1 MSETSSVG
9 RCGALITWL
18 QIFNVPSPCA
28 TEQDLVSGVTIAQ
41 VLHKIDPSWFNEA
54 WLLRIKDD
62 AGDNRRLKM
71 SNLKKVLQ
79 SVVEYSQDVLGH
91 QVPEHL
97 LPDVALVAELSHT
110 AELAKL
116 LQLVLGCAI
125 SCERKQ
131 DHIQQIMT
139 LEESVQH
146 VVMTAI
152 QELLT
157 KDSSDTLSSE
167 TYGNFDS
174 QSRKYY
180 FLSDDLE
187 ETDDVRQ
194 RCHELEQQISLL
206 VEEKSSLV
214 LENKT
219 LQDQKNSL
227 ESDVAGLSGKKL
239 LLLQTQIEQL
249 QEENFRLESGRDD
262 FRTRCEDLEREMQE
276 LQHRNEEL
284 TSLAEEAQVLKDEM
298 DVLRHSS
305 DKVARLEAMV
315 DSYKKKLEDLGDLR
329 RQVRLL
335 EERNTV
341 YMQRTCELEEEL
353 RRANAVR
360 TQLESHKRQV
370 QELHSKHAE
379 EALKAEKWQFEF
391 KNLKE
396 KFEALVKEKQRLI
409 EERDALREANEEL
422 RCAQVQQKSLNQ
434 ADTMLE
440 ELASPVDNLAA
451 EIMPTELKE
460 TIVRLQ
466 HENKMLC
473 AQELSYQTQQVELQ
487 ASLEESNRTKNQL
500 EAQQRLSQQQVLE
513 LKTQVEEL
521 QRALQEQGS
530 KAEDAISSLL
540 QKKLEEHLEKLHEA
554 HAELQKKKECLDQLE
569 PKVDS
574 TTAAKKIDELQ
585 QSLKKKDEDMR
596 AMEERYKLYMDKA
609 CTVIKKL
616 DPKQQPNVVPL
627 EIQALKNQL
636 QEKEKKINHLE
647 TDFEKTK
654 SRQEQEEK
662 LIISAWYNMGLAL
675 HQRATEERSS
685 TPTNVQSFLAQQ
697 RLATNARRSHLSRAQ
712 PLLLRYTGPDKASL
726 LS

>member
-1 MSETSSVG
+1 MGEMG
-9 RCGALITWL
+9 PGERCGALLTWM
-18 QIFNVPSPCA
+18 QTFHVPSPCIKM
-28 TEQDLVSGVTIAQ
+28 EDLTSGVTIAQ
-41 VLHKIDPSWFNEA
+41 VLHKIDPSWFNET

-62 AGDNRRLKM
+62 TGDNWRLKV

-91 QVPEHL
+91 QVPEQL
-97 LPDVALVAELSHT
+97 LPDVALVGELSDPAELG
-110 AELAKL
+110 KL

-125 SCERKQ
+125 SCEKKQ
-131 DHIQQIMT
+131 DYIQQIMT

-187 ETDDVRQ
+187 ETDDMRQ
-194 RCHELEQQISLL
+194 HCHDLEHQISILM
-206 VEEKSSLV
+206 EEKNLLV

-219 LQDQKNSL
+219 LREQKCSL
-227 ESDVAGLSGKKL
+227 ESDAAGLTGKKL
-239 LLLQTQIEQL
+239 LLLQSQIEQL
-249 QEENFRLESGRDD
+249 QEENFRLENGRDD
-262 FRTRCEDLEREMQE
+262 FRVRCEDLEKEVQE

-284 TSLAEEAQVLKDEM
+284 TSLAEEAQSLKDEM

-305 DKVARLEAMV
+305 DRVGRLEAMV

-360 TQLESHKRQV
+360 AQLEAHKRQV
-370 QELHSKHAE
+370 QELHSKHGE
-379 EALKAEKWQFEF
+379 EALKAEKWQFEY

-396 KFEALVKEKQRLI
+396 KFEALVKEKERLI
-409 EERDALREANEEL
+409 EEREALREANEEL
-422 RCAQVQQKSLNQ
+422 RCAQVQQKFLNQ
-434 ADTMLE
+434 ADAILE
-440 ELASPVDNLAA
+440 DISSPMDNLAA
-451 EIMPTELKE
+451 EIMPAELKE

-473 AQELSYQTQQVELQ
+473 AQEVSYRQQQAELQ
-487 ASLEESNRTKNQL
+487 GLLEESNRSKNQL
-500 EAQQRLSQQQVLE
+500 EAQQRLSQQQISA
-513 LKTQVEEL
+513 LKAQVDEL
-521 QRALQEQGS
+521 QRTLQEQGS
-530 KAEDAISSLL
+530 KAEDSSLL

-554 HAELQKKKECLDQLE
+554 HAELQKKKECIDELE
-569 PKVDS
+569 PKVDNS
-574 TTAAKKIDELQ
+574 TARKIDELQ
-585 QSLKKKDEDMR
+585 QTLKKKDEDMR
-596 AMEERYKLYMDKA
+596 AMEERYKRYMDKA

-616 DPKQQPNVVPL
+616 DPKQQPHVVPL

-636 QEKEKKINHLE
+636 QEKDKKISHLE
-647 TDFEKTK
+647 VRPSSFVKDRSDFEKTK
-654 SRQEQEEK
+654 SQQEQEEK
-662 LIISAWYNMGLAL
+662 LIITAWYNMGLTL
-675 HQRATEERSS
+675 HQRATEKRSS
-685 TPTNVQSFLAQQ
+685 NPPTVQSFLAQQ
-697 RLATNARRSHLSRAQ
+697 RLATNTRRGHLSRTQ
-712 PLLLRYTGPDKASL
+712 PLLL
-726 LS
+726 

>member
-1 MSETSSVG
+1 MSEGSAAQ
-9 RCGALITWL
+9 RCGALMTWL

-28 TEQDLVSGVTIAQ
+28 TEQDLASGVTIAQ
-41 VLHKIDPSWFNEA
+41 VLQKIDPSWFNET

-62 AGDNRRLKM
+62 AGDSWRLKM

-97 LPDVALVAELSHT
+97 LPDVALVAELSDT
-110 AELAKL
+110 AELGKL

-125 SCERKQ
+125 SCEKKQ

-174 QSRKYY
+174 QSREGWW
-180 FLSDDLE
+180 LSEAEQGDTDLQE
-187 ETDDVRQ
+187 CLILSICSD
-194 RCHELEQQISLL
+194 LLL
-206 VEEKSSLV
+206 VEEKNTLV

-219 LQDQKNSL
+219 LRDQKNSL
-227 ESDVAGLSGKKL
+227 ESDAAGLTGKKL

-249 QEENFRLESGRDD
+249 QEENFRLDSGRDD
-262 FRTRCEDLEREMQE
+262 FRARCEDLEKEVQE

-284 TSLAEEAQVLKDEM
+284 TSLAEEAQALKDEM

-305 DKVARLEAMV
+305 DRVGRLEAMV

-360 TQLESHKRQV
+360 TQLEAHKRQV

-396 KFEALVKEKQRLI
+396 KFEAVVKEKERLT

-422 RCAQVQQKSLNQ
+422 RCAQVQQKFLNQ

-440 ELASPVDNLAA
+440 EIASPVDNLAA
-451 EIMPTELKE
+451 EILPAELKE

-473 AQELSYQTQQVELQ
+473 AQELSYRTQQAELQ
-487 ASLEESNRTKNQL
+487 VLLEESNRTKNQL
-500 EAQQRLSQQQVLE
+500 EAQQRLSQQQVSE
-513 LKTQVEEL
+513 LKVQVEEL

-530 KAEDAISSLL
+530 KAEDSSLL

-554 HAELQKKKECLDQLE
+554 HAELQKKKECLDELE

-574 TTAAKKIDELQ
+574 TTAKKIDELQ

-596 AMEERYKLYMDKA
+596 AMEERYKRYMDKA

-616 DPKQQPNVVPL
+616 DPKQQPHVIPL
-627 EIQALKNQL
+627 EIQALKSQL
-636 QEKEKKINHLE
+636 QEKDKKINHLE

-675 HQRATEERSS
+675 HQRATEERSPTS
-685 TPTNVQSFLAQQ
+685 TAVQSFLAQQ

-712 PLLLRYTGPDKASL
+712 PLLLRYTGPDKASQL
-726 LS
+726 P

>member
-1 MSETSSVG
+1 MQT
-9 RCGALITWL
+9 
-18 QIFNVPSPCA
+18 FHVPSPCGKA
-28 TEQDLVSGVTIAQ
+28 EDLASGVTIAQ
-41 VLHKIDPSWFNEA
+41 VLHKIDPSWFTET

-62 AGDNRRLKM
+62 TGDNWRLKV

-91 QVPEHL
+91 QVPEQL
-97 LPDVALVAELSHT
+97 LPDVAQVGELADTLELS
-110 AELAKL
+110 KL

-187 ETDDVRQ
+187 ETDDMRQ
-194 RCHELEQQISLL
+194 RCHDLEQQISIL
-206 VEEKSSLV
+206 VEEKNTLA

-219 LQDQKNSL
+219 LREQKNAL
-227 ESDVAGLSGKKL
+227 ESDAAGLTGKKL

-249 QEENFRLESGRDD
+249 QEENFRLENGRDD
-262 FRTRCEDLEREMQE
+262 FRARCEELEKEVQE

-284 TSLAEEAQVLKDEM
+284 TSLAEEAQALKDEM

-305 DKVARLEAMV
+305 DRVGRLEAMV

-360 TQLESHKRQV
+360 AQLEAHKRQV
-370 QELHSKHAE
+370 QELHTKHAD

-391 KNLKE
+391 KNLNE
-396 KFEALVKEKQRLI
+396 KFEALIKEKERLM

-422 RCAQVQQKSLNQ
+422 RCAQVQQTFLNQ
-434 ADTMLE
+434 ADAMLE
-440 ELASPVDNLAA
+440 EIPSPVDNLAA

-473 AQELSYQTQQVELQ
+473 AQELSYRQQQTELQ
-487 ASLEESNRTKNQL
+487 GLLEESNRTKNQL
-500 EAQQRLSQQQVLE
+500 EAQQRLSQQEISE
-513 LKTQVEEL
+513 LKAQVEEL

-530 KAEDAISSLL
+530 KAEDSSLL

-554 HAELQKKKECLDQLE
+554 HAELQKKKECLDELE
-569 PKVDS
+569 PKVDIS
-574 TTAAKKIDELQ
+574 TAKKIDELE

-596 AMEERYKLYMDKA
+596 AMEERYKRYMDKA

-616 DPKQQPNVVPL
+616 DPKQQPHVVPL

-636 QEKEKKINHLE
+636 QEKDKKISHLE

-654 SRQEQEEK
+654 SQQEQEEK
-662 LIISAWYNMGLAL
+662 LIITAWYNMGLAL

-685 TPTNVQSFLAQQ
+685 SPATVQSFLAQQ
-697 RLATNARRSHLSRAQ
+697 RLATNSRRGHLSRTQ
-712 PLLLRYTGPDKASL
+712 PLLHRYMGADKAS
-726 LS
+726 

>member
-1 MSETSSVG
+1 MSEAGPAG
-9 RCGALITWL
+9 RCGALLTWL
-18 QIFNVPSPCA
+18 QTFHVPSPCA
-28 TEQDLVSGVTIAQ
+28 KEQDLASGVTIAQ
-41 VLHKIDPSWFNEA
+41 VLHKIDPSWFNET

-62 AGDNRRLKM
+62 AGDNWRLKV

-91 QVPEHL
+91 QVPEQL
-97 LPDVALVAELSHT
+97 LPDVALVGELSDT
-110 AELAKL
+110 AELGKL

-152 QELLT
+152 QELLN

-187 ETDDVRQ
+187 ETDDMRQ
-194 RCHELEQQISLL
+194 RCHDLEQQISIL
-206 VEEKSSLV
+206 VEEKNTLS
-214 LENKT
+214 LENKS
-219 LQDQKNSL
+219 LREQKSSL
-227 ESDVAGLSGKKL
+227 ESDAAGLTGKKL

-249 QEENFRLESGRDD
+249 QEENFRLESSRDD
-262 FRTRCEDLEREMQE
+262 FRVRCEDLEKEVLE

-284 TSLAEEAQVLKDEM
+284 TSLAEEAQALKDEM

-305 DKVARLEAMV
+305 DKVGRLEAMV

-360 TQLESHKRQV
+360 VQLEAHKRQV
-370 QELHSKHAE
+370 QELHSKHAD

-396 KFEALVKEKQRLI
+396 KFEALVKEKERLI

-422 RCAQVQQKSLNQ
+422 RCAQVQQKFLNQ
-434 ADTMLE
+434 ADTILE
-440 ELASPVDNLAA
+440 EIASPVDNLAA
-451 EIMPTELKE
+451 EIMPAELKE

-473 AQELSYQTQQVELQ
+473 AQELSYRLQQTELQ
-487 ASLEESNRTKNQL
+487 GLLEESNRTKNQL
-500 EAQQRLSQQQVLE
+500 EAQQRLSQQQITE
-513 LKTQVEEL
+513 LKVQVEEL

-530 KAEDAISSLL
+530 KAEDSSLL

-554 HAELQKKKECLDQLE
+554 HAELQKKKECLDELE

-574 TTAAKKIDELQ
+574 NTAKKIDELQ

-596 AMEERYKLYMDKA
+596 AMEERYKRYMDKA

-616 DPKQQPNVVPL
+616 DPKQQPHGVPL

-636 QEKEKKINHLE
+636 QEKDKKINHLE
-647 TDFEKTK
+647 SDFEKTK
-654 SRQEQEEK
+654 SQQEQEEK
-662 LIISAWYNMGLAL
+662 LIITAWYNMGLAL

-685 TPTNVQSFLAQQ
+685 TSTPVQSFLAQQ
-697 RLATNARRSHLSRAQ
+697 RLATNTRRGHLSRAQ
-712 PLLLRYTGPDKASL
+712 PLLLRYVGTDKPQ

>member
-1 MSETSSVG
+1 MW
-9 RCGALITWL
+9 GAHDLAADIQCSFSLCHGTGFGQWRHHC
-18 QIFNVPSPCA
+18 PGA
-28 TEQDLVSGVTIAQ
+28 AQDT
-41 VLHKIDPSWFNEA
+41 
-54 WLLRIKDD
+54 
-62 AGDNRRLKM
+62 

-97 LPDVALVAELSHT
+97 LPDVALVAELSDT
-110 AELAKL
+110 AELGKL

-125 SCERKQ
+125 SCEKKQ
-131 DHIQQIMT
+131 DHIQLIMT

-206 VEEKSSLV
+206 VEEKNTLS

-219 LQDQKNSL
+219 LRDQKSSL
-227 ESDVAGLSGKKL
+227 ESDASGLTGKKL

-262 FRTRCEDLEREMQE
+262 FRARFEDLQREAQE

-284 TSLAEEAQVLKDEM
+284 TSLAEEAQALKDEM

-305 DKVARLEAMV
+305 DRVARLEAMV

-360 TQLESHKRQV
+360 SQLETHKRQV

-396 KFEALVKEKQRLI
+396 KFDAVVKEKERLI

-422 RCAQVQQKSLNQ
+422 RCAQVQQKFLSQ

-440 ELASPVDNLAA
+440 EMASPVDNLAA
-451 EIMPTELKE
+451 EILPAELKE

-473 AQELSYQTQQVELQ
+473 AQELSYRTQQAALQ
-487 ASLEESNRTKNQL
+487 VLLEESNRTKNQL
-500 EAQQRLSQQQVLE
+500 EAQQRLSQQQVFE
-513 LKTQVEEL
+513 LKAQVEEL
-521 QRALQEQGS
+521 QKALQEQGS
-530 KAEDAISSLL
+530 KAEDSSLL

-554 HAELQKKKECLDQLE
+554 HAELQKKKECLDELE

-574 TTAAKKIDELQ
+574 ITAKKIDELQ
-585 QSLKKKDEDMR
+585 QSLKKKDEDLR
-596 AMEERYKLYMDKA
+596 ALEERYKRHMDKA
-609 CTVIKKL
+609 CTVINKL
-616 DPKQQPNVVPL
+616 DPKQPHVVPL

-636 QEKEKKINHLE
+636 QEKEKKITHLE

-675 HQRATEERSS
+675 HQRATEERSP
-685 TPTNVQSFLAQQ
+685 TPPTSVQSFLAQQ
-697 RLATNARRSHLSRAQ
+697 RLATNARRSHLGRAQ
-712 PLLLRYTGPDKASL
+712 PLLLRYPCPDTASK

>member
-530 KAEDAISSLL
+530 KAEDSSLL

-574 TTAAKKIDELQ
+574 TTAKKIDELQ

>member
-1 MSETSSVG
+1 
-9 RCGALITWL
+9 
-18 QIFNVPSPCA
+18 
-28 TEQDLVSGVTIAQ
+28 
-41 VLHKIDPSWFNEA
+41 
-54 WLLRIKDD
+54 
-62 AGDNRRLKM
+62 
-71 SNLKKVLQ
+71 
-79 SVVEYSQDVLGH
+79 
-91 QVPEHL
+91 
-97 LPDVALVAELSHT
+97 
-110 AELAKL
+110 
-116 LQLVLGCAI
+116 
-125 SCERKQ
+125 
-131 DHIQQIMT
+131 MT

-152 QELLT
+152 QELLN

-187 ETDDVRQ
+187 ETDDMRQ
-194 RCHELEQQISLL
+194 RCHDLEQQISIL
-206 VEEKSSLV
+206 VEEKNTLS
-214 LENKT
+214 LENKS
-219 LQDQKNSL
+219 LREQKSSL
-227 ESDVAGLSGKKL
+227 ESDAAGLTGKKL

-249 QEENFRLESGRDD
+249 QEENFRLESSRDD
-262 FRTRCEDLEREMQE
+262 FRVRCEDLEKEVLE

-284 TSLAEEAQVLKDEM
+284 TSLAEEAQALKDEM

-305 DKVARLEAMV
+305 DKVGRLEAMV

-360 TQLESHKRQV
+360 VQLEAHKRQV
-370 QELHSKHAE
+370 QELHSKHAD

-396 KFEALVKEKQRLI
+396 KFEALVKEKERLI

-422 RCAQVQQKSLNQ
+422 RCAQVQQKFLNQ
-434 ADTMLE
+434 ADTILE
-440 ELASPVDNLAA
+440 EIASPVDNLAA
-451 EIMPTELKE
+451 EIIPAELKE

-473 AQELSYQTQQVELQ
+473 AQELSYRLQQTELQ
-487 ASLEESNRTKNQL
+487 GLLEESNRTKNQL
-500 EAQQRLSQQQVLE
+500 EAQQRLSQQQITE
-513 LKTQVEEL
+513 LKVQVEEL

-530 KAEDAISSLL
+530 KAEDSSLL

-554 HAELQKKKECLDQLE
+554 HAELQKKKECLDELE

-574 TTAAKKIDELQ
+574 NTAKKIDELQ

-596 AMEERYKLYMDKA
+596 AMEERYKRYMDKA

-616 DPKQQPNVVPL
+616 DPKQQPHGVPL

-636 QEKEKKINHLE
+636 QEKDKKINHLE
-647 TDFEKTK
+647 SDFEKTK
-654 SRQEQEEK
+654 SQQEQEEK
-662 LIISAWYNMGLAL
+662 LIITAWYNMGLAL

-685 TPTNVQSFLAQQ
+685 TSTPVQSFLAQQ
-697 RLATNARRSHLSRAQ
+697 RLATNTRRGHLNRAQ
-712 PLLLRYTGPDKASL
+712 PLLLRYVGTDKPQ

>member
-1 MSETSSVG
+1 MSETGPAG
-9 RCGALITWL
+9 RCGALLTWL
-18 QIFNVPSPCA
+18 QTFHVPSPCA
-28 TEQDLVSGVTIAQ
+28 KEQDLASGVTIAQ
-41 VLHKIDPSWFNEA
+41 VLHKIDPSWFNET

-62 AGDNRRLKM
+62 AGDNWRLKV

-91 QVPEHL
+91 QVPEQL
-97 LPDVALVAELSHT
+97 LPDVALVGELSDT
-110 AELAKL
+110 AELGKL

-152 QELLT
+152 QELLN

-187 ETDDVRQ
+187 ETDDMRQ
-194 RCHELEQQISLL
+194 RCHDLEQQISIL
-206 VEEKSSLV
+206 VEEKNTLA
-214 LENKT
+214 LENKS
-219 LQDQKNSL
+219 LREQKSSL
-227 ESDVAGLSGKKL
+227 ESDAAGLTGKKL

-249 QEENFRLESGRDD
+249 QEENFRLESSRDD
-262 FRTRCEDLEREMQE
+262 FRVRCEDLEKEVLE

-284 TSLAEEAQVLKDEM
+284 TSLAEEAQALKDEM

-305 DKVARLEAMV
+305 DKVGRLEAMV

-360 TQLESHKRQV
+360 VQLEAHKRQV
-370 QELHSKHAE
+370 QELHSKHAD

-396 KFEALVKEKQRLI
+396 KFEALVKEKERLI

-422 RCAQVQQKSLNQ
+422 RCAQVQQKFLNQ
-434 ADTMLE
+434 ADTILE
-440 ELASPVDNLAA
+440 EIASPVDNLAA
-451 EIMPTELKE
+451 EIMPAELKE

-473 AQELSYQTQQVELQ
+473 AQELSYRLQQTELQ
-487 ASLEESNRTKNQL
+487 GLLEESNRTKNQL
-500 EAQQRLSQQQVLE
+500 EAQQRLSQQQITE
-513 LKTQVEEL
+513 LKVQVEEL

-554 HAELQKKKECLDQLE
+554 HAELQKKKECLDELE

-574 TTAAKKIDELQ
+574 NTAKKIDELQ

-596 AMEERYKLYMDKA
+596 AMEERYKRYMDKA

-616 DPKQQPNVVPL
+616 DPKQQPHGVPL

-636 QEKEKKINHLE
+636 HEKDKKINHLE
-647 TDFEKTK
+647 SDFEKTK
-654 SRQEQEEK
+654 SQQEQEEK
-662 LIISAWYNMGLAL
+662 LIITAWYNMGLAL

-685 TPTNVQSFLAQQ
+685 TSTPVQSFLAQQ
-697 RLATNARRSHLSRAQ
+697 RLATNTRRGHLSRAQ
-712 PLLLRYTGPDKASL
+712 PLLLRYVGTDKPQ

>member
-1 MSETSSVG
+1 MAATGPTE
-9 RCGALITWL
+9 RCGALLTWL
-18 QIFNVPSPCA
+18 QTFHVPSSCA
-28 TEQDLVSGVTIAQ
+28 KEQDLASGVTIAQ
-41 VLHKIDPSWFNEA
+41 VLHKIDPSWFNET
-54 WLLRIKDD
+54 WLLRIKEDT
-62 AGDNRRLKM
+62 GDNWRLKV
-71 SNLKKVLQ
+71 SNLKKILQ
-79 SVVEYSQDVLGH
+79 SVVEYSQDILGH
-91 QVPEHL
+91 QVPEQL
-97 LPDVALVAELSHT
+97 LPDVALVGELSDT
-110 AELAKL
+110 AELGKL

-125 SCERKQ
+125 GCERKQ

-152 QELLT
+152 QELLN
-157 KDSSDTLSSE
+157 KDSSDTLSSD

-187 ETDDVRQ
+187 ETDDTRQ
-194 RCHELEQQISLL
+194 RYHELEHQISIL
-206 VEEKSSLV
+206 VEEKNTLV
-214 LENKT
+214 LENKS
-219 LQDQKNSL
+219 LREQKSSL
-227 ESDVAGLSGKKL
+227 ELDAAGLTGKKL

-262 FRTRCEDLEREMQE
+262 FRVRCEDLEREVQE

-284 TSLAEEAQVLKDEM
+284 TSLAEEAQALKDEM

-305 DKVARLEAMV
+305 DRVGRLEAMV

-341 YMQRTCELEEEL
+341 YMQRTCGLEEEL
-353 RRANAVR
+353 RRASAVR
-360 TQLESHKRQV
+360 VQLEAHKRQV

-396 KFEALVKEKQRLI
+396 KFEALVKEKERLI
-409 EERDALREANEEL
+409 EERDSLREANEEL
-422 RCAQVQQKSLNQ
+422 RCAQVQQKFLNQ

-440 ELASPVDNLAA
+440 KIASPVDNLAA
-451 EIMPTELKE
+451 EIMPAELKE
-460 TIVRLQ
+460 TIVQLQ

-473 AQELSYQTQQVELQ
+473 AQEASYRLQQAELQ
-487 ASLEESNRTKNQL
+487 ELLEESNRTKYQL
-500 EAQQRLSQQQVLE
+500 EAQQRLSQQQISE
-513 LKTQVEEL
+513 LKAQVEEL

-530 KAEDAISSLL
+530 KAEDSSLL

-554 HAELQKKKECLDQLE
+554 HAELQKKKECLDELE

-574 TTAAKKIDELQ
+574 TTAKKIDELQ

-596 AMEERYKLYMDKA
+596 AMEERYKRYMDKA

-616 DPKQQPNVVPL
+616 DPKQQPHIVPL

-636 QEKEKKINHLE
+636 QEKDKKISHLE
-647 TDFEKTK
+647 SDFEKSK
-654 SRQEQEEK
+654 SQQDQEEK
-662 LIISAWYNMGLAL
+662 LIITAWYNMGLAL
-675 HQRATEERSS
+675 QQRATEERSAA
-685 TPTNVQSFLAQQ
+685 TTTVQSFLAQQ
-697 RLATNARRSHLSRAQ
+697 RLATNARRGHLSQAQ
-712 PLLLRYTGPDKASL
+712 PFLRYVGADKPS
-726 LS
+726 

>member
-1 MSETSSVG
+1 MGELGSGE
-9 RCGALITWL
+9 RCGALLTWM
-18 QIFNVPSPCA
+18 QTFHVPSPCIKM
-28 TEQDLVSGVTIAQ
+28 EDLTSGVTIAQ
-41 VLHKIDPSWFNEA
+41 VLHKIDPSWFNET

-62 AGDNRRLKM
+62 TGDNWRLKV
-71 SNLKKVLQ
+71 SNLKKILQ

-91 QVPEHL
+91 QVPEQL
-97 LPDVALVAELSHT
+97 LPDVALVGELSDLAELG
-110 AELAKL
+110 KL

-125 SCERKQ
+125 SCEKKQ
-131 DHIQQIMT
+131 DYIQQIMT

-187 ETDDVRQ
+187 ETDDMRQ
-194 RCHELEQQISLL
+194 HCHDLEHQISILM
-206 VEEKSSLV
+206 EEKNLLV

-219 LQDQKNSL
+219 LREQKCSL
-227 ESDVAGLSGKKL
+227 ESDTAGLTGKKL
-239 LLLQTQIEQL
+239 LLLQSQIEQL
-249 QEENFRLESGRDD
+249 QEENFRLENGRDD
-262 FRTRCEDLEREMQE
+262 VRVRCEDLEKEVQE

-284 TSLAEEAQVLKDEM
+284 TSLAEEAQSLKDEM

-305 DKVARLEAMV
+305 DRVGRLEAMV

-360 TQLESHKRQV
+360 AQLEAHKRQV
-370 QELHSKHAE
+370 QELHSKHGE
-379 EALKAEKWQFEF
+379 EALKAEKWQFEY

-396 KFEALVKEKQRLI
+396 KFEALVKEKERLI
-409 EERDALREANEEL
+409 EEREALREANEEL
-422 RCAQVQQKSLNQ
+422 RCAQVQQKFLNQ
-434 ADTMLE
+434 ADAILE
-440 ELASPVDNLAA
+440 DISSPMDNLAA
-451 EIMPTELKE
+451 EIMPAELKE

-473 AQELSYQTQQVELQ
+473 AQEVSYRQQQAELQ
-487 ASLEESNRTKNQL
+487 GLLEESNRSKNQL
-500 EAQQRLSQQQVLE
+500 EAQQRLSQQQISE
-513 LKTQVEEL
+513 LKAQVDEL
-521 QRALQEQGS
+521 QRTLQEQGS
-530 KAEDAISSLL
+530 KAEDSSLL
-540 QKKLEEHLEKLHEA
+540 KKKLEEHLEKLHEA
-554 HAELQKKKECLDQLE
+554 HAELQKKKECLDELE

-574 TTAAKKIDELQ
+574 NTARKIDELQ
-585 QSLKKKDEDMR
+585 QTLKKKDEDMR
-596 AMEERYKLYMDKA
+596 AMEERYKRYMDKA

-616 DPKQQPNVVPL
+616 DPKQQPHVVPL

-636 QEKEKKINHLE
+636 QEKDKKISHLE
-647 TDFEKTK
+647 V
-654 SRQEQEEK
+654 
-662 LIISAWYNMGLAL
+662 
-675 HQRATEERSS
+675 RSS
-685 TPTNVQSFLAQQ
+685 SF
-697 RLATNARRSHLSRAQ
+697 
-712 PLLLRYTGPDKASL
+712 GKD
-726 LS
+726 

>member
-1 MSETSSVG
+1 MSETRPAE
-9 RCGALITWL
+9 RCRALLTWL
-18 QIFNVPSPCA
+18 QTFHVPSPC
-28 TEQDLVSGVTIAQ
+28 TKEQDLASGVTIAQ
-41 VLHKIDPSWFNEA
+41 VLHRIDPSWFNET

-62 AGDNRRLKM
+62 TGDNWRLKV

-91 QVPEHL
+91 HVPEQL
-97 LPDVALVAELSHT
+97 LPDVALVGELSDT
-110 AELAKL
+110 AELGKL

-125 SCERKQ
+125 SCEKKQ

-187 ETDDVRQ
+187 ETDDMRQ
-194 RCHELEQQISLL
+194 RCHELEQQISIL
-206 VEEKSSLV
+206 VEEKNTLV
-214 LENKT
+214 LENKS
-219 LQDQKNSL
+219 LREQKSSL
-227 ESDVAGLSGKKL
+227 ELDAAGLTGKKL

-262 FRTRCEDLEREMQE
+262 FRVRCEDLEREVQE

-284 TSLAEEAQVLKDEM
+284 TSLAEEAQALKDEM

-305 DKVARLEAMV
+305 DRVGRLEAMV

-360 TQLESHKRQV
+360 VQLETHKRQV

-396 KFEALVKEKQRLI
+396 KFEALIKEKERLI
-409 EERDALREANEEL
+409 EERDVLREANEEL
-422 RCAQVQQKSLNQ
+422 RCAQVQQKFLNQ
-434 ADTMLE
+434 ADNMLE
-440 ELASPVDNLAA
+440 EIASPVDNLAA
-451 EIMPTELKE
+451 EIMPAELKE

-466 HENKMLC
+466 HENKLLC
-473 AQELSYQTQQVELQ
+473 AQELSYRLQ
-487 ASLEESNRTKNQL
+487 YAESQALLEESNRTKNQL
-500 EAQQRLSQQQVLE
+500 EAQQRLSQQQISD

-530 KAEDAISSLL
+530 KAEDSSLL

-554 HAELQKKKECLDQLE
+554 HADLQKKKECLDELE

-574 TTAAKKIDELQ
+574 TTAKKIDELQ

-596 AMEERYKLYMDKA
+596 AMEERYKRYMDKA

-616 DPKQQPNVVPL
+616 DPKQQPHVVPL

-636 QEKEKKINHLE
+636 QEKDKKINHLE
-647 TDFEKTK
+647 SDYEKSK
-654 SRQEQEEK
+654 SQQEQEEK

-675 HQRATEERSS
+675 HQQATEERSS
-685 TPTNVQSFLAQQ
+685 SSSTVQSFLAQQ
-697 RLATNARRSHLSRAQ
+697 RLATNARRGHMSRVQ
-712 PLLLRYTGPDKASL
+712 PFLLRYVGADKSSQ

>member
-1 MSETSSVG
+1 MSEASPAE

-18 QIFNVPSPCA
+18 QIFSVPSPCA
-28 TEQDLVSGVTIAQ
+28 MEQDLASGVTIAQ
-41 VLHKIDPSWFNEA
+41 VLHKIDPSWFNET

-62 AGDNRRLKM
+62 AGDNWRLKM

-97 LPDVALVAELSHT
+97 LPDVALVAELSDT
-110 AELAKL
+110 AELGKL

-187 ETDDVRQ
+187 ETDDTRQ

-206 VEEKSSLV
+206 VEEKNTLV

-219 LQDQKNSL
+219 LRDQKSSL
-227 ESDVAGLSGKKL
+227 ESDAAGLAGKKL

-262 FRTRCEDLEREMQE
+262 FRARCEDLEREVQE

-284 TSLAEEAQVLKDEM
+284 TSLAEEAQALKDEM

-305 DKVARLEAMV
+305 DRVGRLEAMV

-360 TQLESHKRQV
+360 TQLEAHKRQV
-370 QELHSKHAE
+370 QELHSKHAD

-391 KNLKE
+391 RNLKE
-396 KFEALVKEKQRLI
+396 KFEAVVKEKERLI

-422 RCAQVQQKSLNQ
+422 RCAQVQQKFLNQ
-434 ADTMLE
+434 ADPMLE
-440 ELASPVDNLAA
+440 EIASPVDNLAA
-451 EIMPTELKE
+451 EIMPAELKE

-473 AQELSYQTQQVELQ
+473 AQELSYRMQQAELQ
-487 ASLEESNRTKNQL
+487 VLLEEANRTKNQL

-513 LKTQVEEL
+513 LKAQVEEL

-530 KAEDAISSLL
+530 KAEDSSLL

-554 HAELQKKKECLDQLE
+554 HAELQKKKECLDELE

-574 TTAAKKIDELQ
+574 TTAKKIDELQ

-596 AMEERYKLYMDKA
+596 AMEERYKRYMDKA

-616 DPKQQPNVVPL
+616 DPKQQPHVAPL

-636 QEKEKKINHLE
+636 QEKDKKITHLE

-675 HQRATEERSS
+675 HQRATEERSYTS
-685 TPTNVQSFLAQQ
+685 TSVQSFLAQQ

-712 PLLLRYTGPDKASL
+712 PLLLRYTGPDKASQ

>member
-1 MSETSSVG
+1 MSETGPAG
-9 RCGALITWL
+9 RCGALLTWL
-18 QIFNVPSPCA
+18 QTFHVPSPCA
-28 TEQDLVSGVTIAQ
+28 KEQDLASGVTIAQ
-41 VLHKIDPSWFNEA
+41 VLHKIDPSWFNET

-62 AGDNRRLKM
+62 AGDNWRLKV

-91 QVPEHL
+91 QVPEQL
-97 LPDVALVAELSHT
+97 LPDVALVGELSDT
-110 AELAKL
+110 AELGKL

-152 QELLT
+152 QELLN

-187 ETDDVRQ
+187 ETDDMRQ
-194 RCHELEQQISLL
+194 RCHDLEQQISIL
-206 VEEKSSLV
+206 VEEKNTLA
-214 LENKT
+214 LENKS
-219 LQDQKNSL
+219 LREQKSSL
-227 ESDVAGLSGKKL
+227 ESDAAGLTGKKL

-249 QEENFRLESGRDD
+249 QEENFRLESSRDD
-262 FRTRCEDLEREMQE
+262 FRVRCEDLEKEVLE

-284 TSLAEEAQVLKDEM
+284 TSLAEEAQALKDEM

-305 DKVARLEAMV
+305 DKVGRLEAMV

-360 TQLESHKRQV
+360 VQLEAHKRQV
-370 QELHSKHAE
+370 QELHSKHAD

-396 KFEALVKEKQRLI
+396 KFEALVKEKERLI

-422 RCAQVQQKSLNQ
+422 RCAQVQQKFLNQ
-434 ADTMLE
+434 ADTILE
-440 ELASPVDNLAA
+440 EIASPVDNLAA
-451 EIMPTELKE
+451 EIMPAELKE

-473 AQELSYQTQQVELQ
+473 AQELSYRLQQTELQ
-487 ASLEESNRTKNQL
+487 GLLEESNRTKNQL
-500 EAQQRLSQQQVLE
+500 EAQQRLSQQQITE
-513 LKTQVEEL
+513 LKVQVEEL

-530 KAEDAISSLL
+530 KAEDSSLL

-554 HAELQKKKECLDQLE
+554 HAELQKKKECLDELE

-574 TTAAKKIDELQ
+574 NTAKKIDELQ

-596 AMEERYKLYMDKA
+596 AMEERYKRYMDKA

-616 DPKQQPNVVPL
+616 DPKQQPHGVPL

-636 QEKEKKINHLE
+636 HEKDKKINHLE
-647 TDFEKTK
+647 SDFEKTK
-654 SRQEQEEK
+654 SQQEQEEK
-662 LIISAWYNMGLAL
+662 LIITAWYNMGLAL

-685 TPTNVQSFLAQQ
+685 TSTPVQSFLAQQ
-697 RLATNARRSHLSRAQ
+697 RLATNTRRGHLSRAQ
-712 PLLLRYTGPDKASL
+712 PLLLRYVGTDKPQ

>member
-1 MSETSSVG
+1 MQT
-9 RCGALITWL
+9 
-18 QIFNVPSPCA
+18 FHVPSPCGKA
-28 TEQDLVSGVTIAQ
+28 EDLASGVTIAQ
-41 VLHKIDPSWFNEA
+41 VLHKIDPSWFTET

-62 AGDNRRLKM
+62 TGDNWRLKV

-91 QVPEHL
+91 QVPEQL
-97 LPDVALVAELSHT
+97 LPDVAQVGELADTLELS
-110 AELAKL
+110 KL

-187 ETDDVRQ
+187 ETDDMRQ
-194 RCHELEQQISLL
+194 RCHDLEQQISIL
-206 VEEKSSLV
+206 VEEKNTLA

-219 LQDQKNSL
+219 LREQKNAL
-227 ESDVAGLSGKKL
+227 ESDAAGLTGKKL

-249 QEENFRLESGRDD
+249 QEENFRLENGRDD
-262 FRTRCEDLEREMQE
+262 FRARCEELEKEVQE

-284 TSLAEEAQVLKDEM
+284 TSLAEEAQALKDEM

-305 DKVARLEAMV
+305 DRVGRLEAMV

-360 TQLESHKRQV
+360 AQLEAHKRQV
-370 QELHSKHAE
+370 QELHTKHAD

-391 KNLKE
+391 KNLNE
-396 KFEALVKEKQRLI
+396 KFEALIKEKERLM

-422 RCAQVQQKSLNQ
+422 RCAQVQQTFLNQ
-434 ADTMLE
+434 ADAMLE
-440 ELASPVDNLAA
+440 EIPSPVDNLAA

-473 AQELSYQTQQVELQ
+473 AQELSYRQQQTELQ
-487 ASLEESNRTKNQL
+487 GLLEESNRTKNQL
-500 EAQQRLSQQQVLE
+500 EAQQRLSQQEISE
-513 LKTQVEEL
+513 LKAQVEEL

-554 HAELQKKKECLDQLE
+554 HAELQKKKECLDELE
-569 PKVDS
+569 PKVDIS
-574 TTAAKKIDELQ
+574 TAKKIDELE

-596 AMEERYKLYMDKA
+596 AMEERYKRYMDKA

-616 DPKQQPNVVPL
+616 DPKQQPHVVPL

-636 QEKEKKINHLE
+636 QEKDKKISHLE

-654 SRQEQEEK
+654 SQQEQEEK
-662 LIISAWYNMGLAL
+662 LIITAWYNMGLAL

-685 TPTNVQSFLAQQ
+685 SPATVQSFLAQQ
-697 RLATNARRSHLSRAQ
+697 RLATNSRRGHLSRTQ
-712 PLLLRYTGPDKASL
+712 PLLHRYMGADKAS
-726 LS
+726 

>member
-1 MSETSSVG
+1 MSETSPAE

-18 QIFNVPSPCA
+18 QIFQVPSPCA
-28 TEQDLVSGVTIAQ
+28 TEQDLASGVAIAQ
-41 VLHKIDPSWFNEA
+41 VLHKIDPAWFNET

-62 AGDNRRLKM
+62 AGDNWRLKM

-91 QVPEHL
+91 QVSEHL
-97 LPDVALVAELSHT
+97 LPDVALVAELSDT
-110 AELAKL
+110 AELGKL

-157 KDSSDTLSSE
+157 KDSSDTLNSE

-194 RCHELEQQISLL
+194 RCHELEQQISILA
-206 VEEKSSLV
+206 EEKNTLV

-219 LQDQKNSL
+219 LRDQKNAL
-227 ESDVAGLSGKKL
+227 ESDAAGLTGKKL
-239 LLLQTQIEQL
+239 LLLQSQIEQL

-262 FRTRCEDLEREMQE
+262 FRARCEDLEKEVQE

-284 TSLAEEAQVLKDEM
+284 TSLAEEAQALKDEM

-305 DKVARLEAMV
+305 DRVGRLEAMV

-360 TQLESHKRQV
+360 TQLEAHKRQV

-396 KFEALVKEKQRLI
+396 KFEALVKEKERLI

-422 RCAQVQQKSLNQ
+422 RCAQVQQKFLSQ

-440 ELASPVDNLAA
+440 EIASPVDNLAA
-451 EIMPTELKE
+451 EIMPAELKE

-473 AQELSYQTQQVELQ
+473 AQELSYRTQQAELQ
-487 ASLEESNRTKNQL
+487 SLLEESNRTKNQL
-500 EAQQRLSQQQVLE
+500 EAQQRLCQQQVSE
-513 LKTQVEEL
+513 LKVQVEEL

-530 KAEDAISSLL
+530 KAEDSSLL

-554 HAELQKKKECLDQLE
+554 HAELQKKKECLDELE
-569 PKVDS
+569 PKVD
-574 TTAAKKIDELQ
+574 TTTAKKIDELQ

-596 AMEERYKLYMDKA
+596 AMEERYKRYMDKA

-616 DPKQQPNVVPL
+616 DPKQQPHAVPL

-636 QEKEKKINHLE
+636 QEKDKKINYLE
-647 TDFEKTK
+647 TDFEKAK

-675 HQRATEERSS
+675 HQRVTEERSS
-685 TPTNVQSFLAQQ
+685 TTTNVQSFLAQQ

-712 PLLLRYTGPDKASL
+712 PLLLRYTGPDKASP

>member
-1 MSETSSVG
+1 MSETG
-9 RCGALITWL
+9 PAERCGALLTWL
-18 QIFNVPSPCA
+18 QTFHVQSPC
-28 TEQDLVSGVTIAQ
+28 TKEQDLANGVTIAQ

-62 AGDNRRLKM
+62 TGDNWRLKV

-91 QVPEHL
+91 QFPEQL
-97 LPDVALVAELSHT
+97 LPDVSLVGELSDT
-110 AELAKL
+110 AELGKL

-152 QELLT
+152 QELLN

-194 RCHELEQQISLL
+194 RCHDLEQQISIL
-206 VEEKSSLV
+206 VEEKHTLV
-214 LENKT
+214 LENKS
-219 LQDQKNSL
+219 LRERKSSL
-227 ESDVAGLSGKKL
+227 ELDAAGLTGKKL

-249 QEENFRLESGRDD
+249 QEDNFRLESGRDD
-262 FRTRCEDLEREMQE
+262 FRVRCEDLEKEVQE

-284 TSLAEEAQVLKDEM
+284 TSLAEEAQALKDEM

-305 DKVARLEAMV
+305 DKVGRLEAMV

-360 TQLESHKRQV
+360 VQLEAHKRQV

-396 KFEALVKEKQRLI
+396 KFEALIKEKERLI

-422 RCAQVQQKSLNQ
+422 RCAQVHQKFLNQ

-440 ELASPVDNLAA
+440 EIASPVDNLAA
-451 EIMPTELKE
+451 EIMPAELKE

-473 AQELSYQTQQVELQ
+473 TQEVSYQLQQTELQ
-487 ASLEESNRTKNQL
+487 GLLEESNRTKNQL
-500 EAQQRLSQQQVLE
+500 EAQQRLSQQQISE
-513 LKTQVEEL
+513 LKVQVEEL

-530 KAEDAISSLL
+530 KAEDSSLL

-554 HAELQKKKECLDQLE
+554 HAELQKKKECLDELE
-569 PKVDS
+569 PKMDS
-574 TTAAKKIDELQ
+574 NTAKKIGELQ
-585 QSLKKKDEDMR
+585 QSLKKKDEDMK
-596 AMEERYKLYMDKA
+596 AMEERYKRYMDKA

-616 DPKQQPNVVPL
+616 DPKQQPHGVPL

-636 QEKEKKINHLE
+636 QEKDKKISHLE
-647 TDFEKTK
+647 SDFEKTK
-654 SRQEQEEK
+654 SQQEQEEK

-675 HQRATEERSS
+675 HQQATEERS
-685 TPTNVQSFLAQQ
+685 PTSATVQSFLAQQ
-697 RLATNARRSHLSRAQ
+697 RLATNTRRGHLSRAQ
-712 PLLLRYTGPDKASL
+712 PLLLRYVGTDKPSQ

>member
-1 MSETSSVG
+1 MQT
-9 RCGALITWL
+9 
-18 QIFNVPSPCA
+18 FHVPSPC
-28 TEQDLVSGVTIAQ
+28 TKMEDLTSGVTIAQ
-41 VLHKIDPSWFNEA
+41 VLHKIDPSWFNET

-62 AGDNRRLKM
+62 TGDNWRLK
-71 SNLKKVLQ
+71 
-79 SVVEYSQDVLGH
+79 VLGH
-91 QVPEHL
+91 QVPEQL
-97 LPDVALVAELSHT
+97 LPDVALVGELSDLAELG
-110 AELAKL
+110 KL

-125 SCERKQ
+125 SCEKKQ
-131 DHIQQIMT
+131 DYIQQIMT

-187 ETDDVRQ
+187 ETDDMRQ
-194 RCHELEQQISLL
+194 HCHDLEHQISILM
-206 VEEKSSLV
+206 EEKNLLV

-219 LQDQKNSL
+219 LREQKCSL
-227 ESDVAGLSGKKL
+227 ESDTAGLTGKKL
-239 LLLQTQIEQL
+239 LLLQSQIEQL
-249 QEENFRLESGRDD
+249 QEENFRLENGRDD
-262 FRTRCEDLEREMQE
+262 VRVRCEDLEKEVQE

-284 TSLAEEAQVLKDEM
+284 TSLAEEAQSLKDEM

-305 DKVARLEAMV
+305 DRVGRLEAMV

-360 TQLESHKRQV
+360 AQLEAHKRQV
-370 QELHSKHAE
+370 QELHSKHGE
-379 EALKAEKWQFEF
+379 EALKAEKWQFEY

-396 KFEALVKEKQRLI
+396 KFEALVKEKERLI
-409 EERDALREANEEL
+409 EEREALREANEEL
-422 RCAQVQQKSLNQ
+422 RCAQVQQKFLNQ
-434 ADTMLE
+434 ADAILE
-440 ELASPVDNLAA
+440 DISSPVDNLAA
-451 EIMPTELKE
+451 EIMPAELKE

-473 AQELSYQTQQVELQ
+473 AQEVSYRQQQAELQ
-487 ASLEESNRTKNQL
+487 GLLEESNRSKNQL
-500 EAQQRLSQQQVLE
+500 EAQQRLSQQQISE
-513 LKTQVEEL
+513 LKAQVDEL
-521 QRALQEQGS
+521 QRTLQEQGS
-530 KAEDAISSLL
+530 KAEDSSLL
-540 QKKLEEHLEKLHEA
+540 KKKLEEHLEKLHEA
-554 HAELQKKKECLDQLE
+554 HAELQKKKECLDELE

-574 TTAAKKIDELQ
+574 NTARKIDELQ
-585 QSLKKKDEDMR
+585 QTLKKKDEDMR
-596 AMEERYKLYMDKA
+596 AMEERYKRYMDKA

-616 DPKQQPNVVPL
+616 DPKQQPHVVPL

-636 QEKEKKINHLE
+636 QEKDKKISHLE
-647 TDFEKTK
+647 SDFEKTK
-654 SRQEQEEK
+654 SQQEHEEK
-662 LIISAWYNMGLAL
+662 LIITAWYNMGLTL
-675 HQRATEERSS
+675 HQRATEKRSS
-685 TPTNVQSFLAQQ
+685 NSSTVQSFLAQQ
-697 RLATNARRSHLSRAQ
+697 RLATNTRRGHLSRTQ
-712 PLLLRYTGPDKASL
+712 PLLL
-726 LS
+726 

>member
-1 MSETSSVG
+1 MGEVG
-9 RCGALITWL
+9 SGERCGALLTWM
-18 QIFNVPSPCA
+18 QTFHVPSPCIKM
-28 TEQDLVSGVTIAQ
+28 EDLTSGVTIVQ
-41 VLHKIDPSWFNEA
+41 VLHKIDPSWFNET

-62 AGDNRRLKM
+62 TGDNWRLKV
-71 SNLKKVLQ
+71 SNLKKILQ

-91 QVPEHL
+91 QVPEQL
-97 LPDVALVAELSHT
+97 LPDVALVGELSDLAELG
-110 AELAKL
+110 KL

-125 SCERKQ
+125 SCEKKQ
-131 DHIQQIMT
+131 DYIQQIMT

-187 ETDDVRQ
+187 ETDDMRQ
-194 RCHELEQQISLL
+194 HCHDLEHQISILM
-206 VEEKSSLV
+206 EEKNLLV

-219 LQDQKNSL
+219 LREQKCSL
-227 ESDVAGLSGKKL
+227 ESDTAGLTGKKL
-239 LLLQTQIEQL
+239 LLLQSQIEQL
-249 QEENFRLESGRDD
+249 QEENFRLENGRDD
-262 FRTRCEDLEREMQE
+262 VRVRCEDLEKEVQE

-284 TSLAEEAQVLKDEM
+284 TSLAEEAQSLKDEM

-305 DKVARLEAMV
+305 DRVGRLEAMV

-360 TQLESHKRQV
+360 AQLEAHKRQV
-370 QELHSKHAE
+370 QELHSKHGE
-379 EALKAEKWQFEF
+379 EALKAEKWQFEY

-396 KFEALVKEKQRLI
+396 KFEALVKEKERLI
-409 EERDALREANEEL
+409 EEREALREANEEL
-422 RCAQVQQKSLNQ
+422 RCAQVQQKFLNQ
-434 ADTMLE
+434 ADAILE
-440 ELASPVDNLAA
+440 DISSPMDNLAA
-451 EIMPTELKE
+451 EIMPAELKE

-473 AQELSYQTQQVELQ
+473 AQEVSYRQQQAELQ
-487 ASLEESNRTKNQL
+487 GLLEESNRSKNQL
-500 EAQQRLSQQQVLE
+500 EAQQRLSQQQISE
-513 LKTQVEEL
+513 LKAQVDEL
-521 QRALQEQGS
+521 QRTLQEQGS
-530 KAEDAISSLL
+530 KAEDSSLL
-540 QKKLEEHLEKLHEA
+540 KKKLEEHLEKLHEA
-554 HAELQKKKECLDQLE
+554 HAELQKKKECLDELE

-574 TTAAKKIDELQ
+574 NTARKIDELQ
-585 QSLKKKDEDMR
+585 QTLKKKDEDMR
-596 AMEERYKLYMDKA
+596 AMEERYKRYMDKA

-616 DPKQQPNVVPL
+616 DPKQQPHVVPL

-636 QEKEKKINHLE
+636 QEKDKKISHLE
-647 TDFEKTK
+647 V
-654 SRQEQEEK
+654 
-662 LIISAWYNMGLAL
+662 
-675 HQRATEERSS
+675 RSS
-685 TPTNVQSFLAQQ
+685 SF
-697 RLATNARRSHLSRAQ
+697 
-712 PLLLRYTGPDKASL
+712 GKD
-726 LS
+726 

>member
-530 KAEDAISSLL
+530 KAEDSSLL

>member
-1 MSETSSVG
+1 MSETGPAG
-9 RCGALITWL
+9 RCGALLTWL
-18 QIFNVPSPCA
+18 QTFHVPSPCA
-28 TEQDLVSGVTIAQ
+28 KEQDLASGVTIAQ
-41 VLHKIDPSWFNEA
+41 VLHKIDPSWFNET

-62 AGDNRRLKM
+62 AGDNWRLKV

-91 QVPEHL
+91 QVPEQL
-97 LPDVALVAELSHT
+97 LPDVALVGELSDT
-110 AELAKL
+110 AELGKL

-152 QELLT
+152 QELLN

-187 ETDDVRQ
+187 ETDDMRQ
-194 RCHELEQQISLL
+194 RCHDLEQQISIL
-206 VEEKSSLV
+206 VEEKNTLS
-214 LENKT
+214 LENKS
-219 LQDQKNSL
+219 LREQKSSL
-227 ESDVAGLSGKKL
+227 ESDAAGLTGKKL

-249 QEENFRLESGRDD
+249 QEENFRLESSRDD
-262 FRTRCEDLEREMQE
+262 FRVRCEDLEKEVLE

-284 TSLAEEAQVLKDEM
+284 TSLAEEAQALKDEM

-305 DKVARLEAMV
+305 DKVGRLEAMV

-360 TQLESHKRQV
+360 VQLEAHKRQV
-370 QELHSKHAE
+370 QELHSKHAD

-396 KFEALVKEKQRLI
+396 KFEALVKEKERLI

-422 RCAQVQQKSLNQ
+422 RCAQVQQKFLNQ
-434 ADTMLE
+434 ADTILE
-440 ELASPVDNLAA
+440 EIASPVDNLAA
-451 EIMPTELKE
+451 EIIPAELKE

-473 AQELSYQTQQVELQ
+473 AQELSYRLQQTELQ
-487 ASLEESNRTKNQL
+487 GLLEESNRTKNQL
-500 EAQQRLSQQQVLE
+500 EAQQRLSQQQITE
-513 LKTQVEEL
+513 LKVQVEEL

-530 KAEDAISSLL
+530 KAEDSSLL

-554 HAELQKKKECLDQLE
+554 HAELQKKKECLDELE

-574 TTAAKKIDELQ
+574 NTAKKIDELQ

-596 AMEERYKLYMDKA
+596 AMEERYKRYMDKA

-616 DPKQQPNVVPL
+616 DPKQQPHGVPL

-636 QEKEKKINHLE
+636 QEKDKKINHLE
-647 TDFEKTK
+647 SDFEKTK
-654 SRQEQEEK
+654 SQQEQEEK
-662 LIISAWYNMGLAL
+662 LIITAWYNMGLAL

-685 TPTNVQSFLAQQ
+685 TSTPVQSFLAQQ
-697 RLATNARRSHLSRAQ
+697 RLATNTRRGHLNRAQ
-712 PLLLRYTGPDKASL
+712 PLLLRYVGTDKPQ